1 VTPATL
7 SWSLLQGNPETAVQC
22 RQGGHQIDRLRSEQE
37 LNRPLDSRT
46 TGGGQADRGRAS
58 LARDER
64 GAEVIETVLLLGM
77 IVCACMFCITALD
90 KKIVGRWNAIGNV
103 FGAV

>member
-1 VTPATL
+1 VKH
-7 SWSLLQGNPETAVQC
+7 SLW
-22 RQGGHQIDRLRSEQE
+22 
-37 LNRPLDSRT
+37 
-46 TGGGQADRGRAS
+46 RAS

-64 GAEVIETVLLLGM
+64 GAGVIETAMLLGM

-90 KKIVGRWNAIGNV
+90 KKIVGRWNAIDNF

>member
-1 VTPATL
+1 MKHSPL
-7 SWSLLQGNPETAVQC
+7 S
-22 RQGGHQIDRLRSEQE
+22 
-37 LNRPLDSRT
+37 
-46 TGGGQADRGRAS
+46 AS

-64 GAEVIETVLLLGM
+64 GAEVIETALLLGM

-90 KKIVGRWNAIGNV
+90 KKIAGRWNAIANF